1 VAAAVAG
8 TPRVDRKSGT
18 TWHEQ
23 VRAFKRDLLTAALER
38 SCGNRTHAA
47 RALGLQR
54 THLMRLVR
62 ELEITVPPPAR
73 GRGRA

>member
-1 VAAAVAG
+1 VPPAVAG
-8 TPRVDRKSGT
+8 APRVERESGT
-18 TWHEQ
+18 TWHKQ

-47 RALGLQR
+47 HALGLQR

-62 ELEITVPPPAR
+62 ELEVTVPPPVR